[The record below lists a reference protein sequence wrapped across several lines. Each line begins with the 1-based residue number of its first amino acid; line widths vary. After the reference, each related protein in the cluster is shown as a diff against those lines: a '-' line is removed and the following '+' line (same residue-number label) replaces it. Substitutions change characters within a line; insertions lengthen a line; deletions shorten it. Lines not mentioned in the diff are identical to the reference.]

1 MGPTDGKKDIGMKAV
16 GWGDVYG
23 PCGPEEEIL
32 SFH

>member
-1 MGPTDGKKDIGMKAV
+1 MGPTEGKKEGMKAV